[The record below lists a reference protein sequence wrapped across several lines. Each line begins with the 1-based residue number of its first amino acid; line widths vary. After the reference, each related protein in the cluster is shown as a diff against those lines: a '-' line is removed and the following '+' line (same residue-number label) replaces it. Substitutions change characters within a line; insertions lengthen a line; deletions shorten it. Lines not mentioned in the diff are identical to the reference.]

1 MVYDATIRT
10 RQDIVFIGRTMTH
23 DQQLQQFMDGLIR
36 RNPGETE
43 FHQAVHEVAATII
56 PFTSDKPEYRDARI
70 LERLTEPDRVVIF
83 RVGWEDD
90 DGNVR
95 VNRGYRVQCNNA
107 IGPYKGG
114 LRFSSQRVLEHSQV
128 SGL

>member
-1 MVYDATIRT
+1 
-10 RQDIVFIGRTMTH
+10 MTH
-23 DQQLQQFMDGLIR
+23 DQQLQHFMDGLIR

-56 PFTSDKPEYRDARI
+56 PFIEDKPEYRDAQI

-83 RVGWEDD
+83 RVAWEDD

-114 LRFSSQRVLEHSQV
+114 LRFIPACR
-128 SGL
+128 